1 MDHGILNVPLRKRG
15 DIDSELDAYKR
26 DHDRLKKAQAKAKA
40 AVQRDL
46 VKQAKAHVESLSA
59 ERIKDLAVKFGKTP
73 KQTKDYLLSQA
84 FWQPALIV
92 KL

>member
-1 MDHGILNVPLRKRG
+1 MLNVPLSKRG

-26 DHDRLKKAQAKAKA
+26 DHDRLKRAKAKA
-40 AVQRDL
+40 QAAIQRDL
-46 VKQAKAHVESLSA
+46 VKQAKAHVESLAA
-59 ERIKDLAVKFGKTP
+59 ERIAALAVKFGKTP

-84 FWQPALIV
+84 FWQPVLII